1 MVVAGFFQLNQPVVF
16 ILFCSILFYSIL
28 LIPLVWD
35 IQTLGVQQWI
45 YMHRFCK
52 NLYETLFPR
61 IWHLCM
67 ECSWISLS
75 VWYWN
80 ARTKEENNKNDSSS
94 QGFSAR
100 ISSCFQLL
108 YSNHNSFSWLMFSEV
123 HWCICHLKSYFWTPK
138 SCFTPKFFTMEFTM
152 SFLTKV

>member
-108 YSNHNSFSWLMFSEV
+108 YSNHNSFSWLMFSGSLMYLPFKKLFLNSQV
-123 HWCICHLKSYFWTPK
+123 MLHSKILYNGIHN
-138 SCFTPKFFTMEFTM
+138 EF
-152 SFLTKV
+152 LD